1 MYAHTSLGGQFY
13 FNKTHMVPPCTNIM
27 INEKQDKKA
36 SWDAHSCKV
45 YDKKMQVEKICDTI
59 ELLPTKLPMSF

>member
-1 MYAHTSLGGQFY
+1 
-13 FNKTHMVPPCTNIM
+13 M

-59 ELLPTKLPMSF
+59 ELLPTKLPMLF